1 MEINEKYGIVKKT
14 THKWDNLVDMIIN
27 YLYDINGLQ
36 NDIDMLNDQHEIT
49 LSMLKIFYKDAIH
62 SFSFPDNIIPEWI
75 GDFSLFIVDAN
86 NYANGY
92 INTKNIS
99 FENDK
104 LNCCIYFTFNLSNYY
119 PVSKM
124 TSMLTHE
131 FRHLY
136 TKWLEHKYDF
146 KLVNERYAYIY
157 SRFMQINKQV
167 AISDKKDSMLYML
180 AKLLYL
186 VTPDEINA
194 YMQSFDK
201 ESKKVI
207 SDNIDIIRSFM
218 QKHDKKQPNISP
230 LNTSVYNIYM
240 DALQFIN
247 TTIRDLDA
255 MKVERDELVD
265 VAYNN
270 DLRDMIN
277 AYMINDNKDSNRI
290 LDLNIY
296 FIYMEDDTK
305 DDIYIRSYYVLA
317 DFLIK
322 FLKRIRPQ
330 IEKIIKKMD
339 KLFIQNAASLC
350 TID

>member
-1 MEINEKYGIVKKT
+1 
-14 THKWDNLVDMIIN
+14 
-27 YLYDINGLQ
+27 
-36 NDIDMLNDQHEIT
+36 
-49 LSMLKIFYKDAIH
+49 
-62 SFSFPDNIIPEWI
+62 
-75 GDFSLFIVDAN
+75 
-86 NYANGY
+86 
-92 INTKNIS
+92 
-99 FENDK
+99 
-104 LNCCIYFTFNLSNYY
+104 
-119 PVSKM
+119 
-124 TSMLTHE
+124 
-131 FRHLY
+131 
-136 TKWLEHKYDF
+136 
-146 KLVNERYAYIY
+146 
-157 SRFMQINKQV
+157 
-167 AISDKKDSMLYML
+167 
-180 AKLLYL
+180 
-186 VTPDEINA
+186 
-194 YMQSFDK
+194 
-201 ESKKVI
+201 
-207 SDNIDIIRSFM
+207 
-218 QKHDKKQPNISP
+218 
-230 LNTSVYNIYM
+230 M